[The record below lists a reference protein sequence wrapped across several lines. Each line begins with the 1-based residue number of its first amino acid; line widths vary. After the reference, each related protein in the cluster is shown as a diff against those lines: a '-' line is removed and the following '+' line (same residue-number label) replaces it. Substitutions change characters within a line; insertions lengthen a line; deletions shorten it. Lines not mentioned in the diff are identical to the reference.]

1 MTLAFPT
8 QRGSVRH
15 WRARSRARCRE
26 LIVALAAGTA
36 LGAFAQMAPQPS
48 PQTTTLG
55 TRGTLAAPN
64 PAVTANAGATWPST
78 GYTRGPDH
86 PRAVTLP
93 LQFIRLSSGKQLA
106 VLVSMPADFLGFP
119 KSGRYPVVLTQTAYR
134 IDVGQFLGVFT
145 PAGGNTLLIGGLDQF
160 MVRRGYVTV
169 AIDAHGTG
177 MSGGVTQLIGP
188 DEQQAYRE
196 AVDWVTRQS
205 FFNGSIGVAG
215 TSYLGISSLLTAGQ
229 QHPAIKAA
237 FATVPMGDAYR
248 GVAATGGLF
257 NAQFLSTWLP
267 LTQSL
272 SVANAPELLLNPWF
286 ASQINAATG
295 DHVAAI
301 DTWYAPTFDGF
312 VGNAS
317 GIATDDGSFW
327 AGRSPVESAGRIR
340 VPTFI
345 VGASLDIFQ
354 RDQPLLYEQLK
365 RNVTAKLAI
374 LPGSHLQSVQGGIAG
389 FGGAPSYGPP
399 STTSLLLQWFDQY
412 LKGRAAGADTL
423 PTVTQFV
430 DGYGS
435 GGTPRFATASDWPHP
450 RMAPQRW
457 YLQPDGSL
465 TSRIPAT
472 EAGRTIS
479 EPPAPTATRGTVLGT
494 IFTAGVQIRDHSDC
508 SASQVQWTLGLAGL
522 LPKPCYSDSA
532 RVESLQGAAVYETA
546 PLAQDLYLNGPIQAD
561 LWISASRPQA
571 ALSVRIDDVDPS
583 TGAVKPLT
591 HGLMSAAHRAVDTSR
606 SRFVNGTM
614 IQPWHPFTAGAA
626 LPVVANEPMLVPV
639 EVFPVAALVR
649 AGHRLRIAVSAS
661 NQAQGIWPTP
671 LQQQANGNVTTIH
684 AGPLRPS
691 SLVLPVVPA
700 GELN

>member
-1 MTLAFPT
+1 MTLAFPIP
-8 QRGSVRH
+8 RGL
-15 WRARSRARCRE
+15 ARRLAGAA
-26 LIVALAAGTA
+26 ALAAA
-36 LGAFAQMAPQPS
+36 LVPAALLPAAPALA
-48 PQTTTLG
+48 QTTTLG
-55 TRGTLAAPN
+55 TRGTLSAPN
-64 PAVTANAGATWPST
+64 PAVTANTGAAWPAT
-78 GYTRGPDH
+78 AYTRAPDH

-93 LQFIRLSSGKQLA
+93 LQFIRLSSGKQLS
-106 VLVSMPADFLGFP
+106 VLVSMPADLFGFP
-119 KSGRYPVVLTQTAYR
+119 RSGRYPVVLTQTAYR

-177 MSGGVTQLIGP
+177 MSGGVTQLIGAE
-188 DEQQAYRE
+188 EQQAYRE
-196 AVDWVTRQS
+196 AVEWVTRQP

-215 TSYLGISSLLTAGQ
+215 TSYIGISSLLTAGQ
-229 QHPAIKAA
+229 QHPAVKAV
-237 FATVPMGDAYR
+237 FAQVPMGDAFR

-272 SVANAPELLLNPWF
+272 SVANAPELLLNPWY
-286 ASQINAATG
+286 ASQINAATA

-301 DTWYAPTFDGF
+301 GAWYAPTFDGF

-327 AGRSPVESAGRIR
+327 ASRSPVESAGKIR

-365 RNVTAKLAI
+365 RNVPAKLAI
-374 LPGSHLQSVQGGIAG
+374 LPGAHLQSVQAGIAG
-389 FGGAPSYGPP
+389 YGGAPSYGPP

-412 LKGRAAGADTL
+412 LQGRATGADAL

-435 GGTPRFATASDWPHP
+435 GGRPRFATASDWPHP

-465 TSRIPAT
+465 AARIPAT
-472 EAGRTIS
+472 AAGWTVT
-479 EPPAPTATRGTVLGT
+479 EPPAPTATRGTALGT
-494 IFTAGVQIRDHSDC
+494 LFTASVQIRDHSDC

-532 RVESLQGAAVYETA
+532 RVESLQGASVYETA
-546 PLAQDLYLNGPIQAD
+546 PMAQDLYLNGPIQAD
-561 LWISASRPQA
+561 LWISATRTQA
-571 ALSVRIDDVDPS
+571 ALSVRVDDVDPA

-591 HGLMSAAHRAVDTSR
+591 HGLMSAAHRAVDPTR

-626 LPVVANEPMLVPV
+626 LPVVAGEPMLVPV

-649 AGHRLRIAVSAS
+649 AGHRLRIAISAS
-661 NQAQGIWPTP
+661 NQAQGIWPGP
-671 LQQQANGNVTTIH
+671 LQAQADGNVTTIH

-691 SLVLPVVPA
+691 SIVLPVVPA

>member
-1 MTLAFPT
+1 MTLALPHR
-8 QRGSVRH
+8 RGKTAFVR
-15 WRARSRARCRE
+15 AMIA
-26 LIVALAAGTA
+26 ALSACAT
-36 LGAFAQMAPQPS
+36 LGAHA
-48 PQTTTLG
+48 QTTTLG

-64 PAVTANAGATWPST
+64 PAVTDNAGATWPST
-78 GYTRGPDH
+78 AYTRGPDY

-93 LQFIRLSSGKQLA
+93 LQFIKLSSGKQLA
-106 VLVSMPADFLGFP
+106 VLVSKPADLLGFP
-119 KSGRYPVVLTQTAYR
+119 KSGRFPVVLTQTAYR

-145 PAGGNTLLIGGLDQF
+145 PAGGNTLLIGGLDQY

-177 MSGGVTQLIGP
+177 MSGGVTQLIGEE
-188 DEQQAYRE
+188 EQQAYRE
-196 AVDWVTRQS
+196 AVEWVTRQS

-229 QHPAIKAA
+229 QHPAVKAA
-237 FATVPMGDAYR
+237 FAQVPMGDAYR
-248 GVAATGGLF
+248 GVAATGGMF

-286 ASQINAATG
+286 ASQINAATA

-301 DTWYAPTFDGF
+301 GAWYAPTFDGF
-312 VGNAS
+312 VEGTS
-317 GIATDDGSFW
+317 GIATDDGNFW
-327 AGRSPVESAGRIR
+327 ASRSPVESAGKIR

-374 LPGSHLQSVQGGIAG
+374 LPGAHLQSVQSGMSGY
-389 FGGAPSYGPP
+389 GGAPSYGPP
-399 STTSLLLQWFDQY
+399 STTSLLLQWFDRY
-412 LKGRAAGADTL
+412 LQGRASGAEAL

-435 GGTPRFATASDWPHP
+435 GGKARFATASDWPHP

-465 TSRIPAT
+465 SSRQPAVA
-472 EAGRTIS
+472 AGWTVT
-479 EPPAPTATRGTVLGT
+479 EPPAPTATRGSVLGT
-494 IFTAGVQIRDHSDC
+494 VFTASVQVRDHSDC

-522 LPKPCYSDSA
+522 LPLPCYSDSA
-532 RVESLQGAAVYETA
+532 RVESLQGAVVYETA

-561 LWISASRPQA
+561 LWISATRTQA
-571 ALSVRIDDVDPS
+571 ALSVRVDDVDPA

-591 HGLMSAAHRAVDTSR
+591 HGLMSAAHRAVDPSR

-614 IQPWHPFTAGAA
+614 IQPWHPFTASTAQ
-626 LPVVANEPMLVPV
+626 PVVANEPMLVPV

-649 AGHRLRIAVSAS
+649 AGHRLRIAISAS

-671 LQQQANGNVTTIH
+671 LQRQADGNVTTIH
-684 AGPLRPS
+684 ASPQRPS
-691 SLVLPVVPA
+691 SIVLPVVPA
-700 GELN
+700 SELN